1 MLSRAEAFVT
11 DALPRRPHIAV
22 VPAPTTGDEAQPRS
36 VIFPFHRCATRNS
49 ALSSPRNTAGRRLIG
64 GGAALLGDSTFT
76 GDHALVAYNETAGPP
91 YQRPDR
97 AVLEPTVPV
106 PRGR

>member
-22 VPAPTTGDEAQPRS
+22 APAPATGDKTQPIS
-36 VIFPFHRCATRNS
+36 MSFPLHCCATRNS

-64 GGAALLGDSTFT
+64 GDAALLGDSTFT
-76 GDHALVAYNETAGPP
+76 GDHALVAYNETAGAP

-106 PRGR
+106 PRDR